1 MQPWALR
8 LPSNRVPCNLYRCD
22 LPLLQ
27 PLTTA
32 RGTISARTTWV
43 VEIVADLGARGL
55 GEAAPLP
62 GFGGE
67 APEVCERVLHQ
78 VLPKLTREVVGRW
91 LERGKPDAPLG
102 HVLEPLLAQAPCAR
116 HAIEGALIDL
126 LAQDQGQPV
135 AALLAEDGA
144 ILIPVNALVDGAEDA
159 RWAIDQGFRTVKA
172 KIGGDP
178 AAAAQRAADLRRA
191 IGAQAHLRLDAN
203 GAWNFAQALAF
214 CAATD
219 SAQLE
224 LLEQPLAADQPD
236 LLRDLANLRRQGNCR
251 VGVDESIR
259 IPADVGRIGA
269 AQAADVV
276 VLKPMF
282 LGGWRPT
289 SQAIQL
295 AHTCG
300 LGAILS
306 SALEGSVGIGF
317 AAHMAAASGLT
328 AHAHGLATSERLE
341 ADLTTE
347 PLVVRHGNLLIR
359 ERPGL
364 GIGRLLV

>member
-1 MQPWALR
+1 M
-8 LPSNRVPCNLYRCD
+8 PCNLYRCE
-22 LPLLQ
+22 LPLLR

-32 RGTISARTTWV
+32 RGVIAARTTWV
-43 VEIVADLGARGL
+43 VELVADSGARGV

-67 APEVCERVLHQ
+67 TPEVCERVLNQ
-78 VLPKLTREVVGRW
+78 VLPKLTGDVVGRW

-102 HVLEPLLAQAPCAR
+102 HILEPLLAQAPCAR

-126 LAQDQGQPV
+126 LAQAQGKPV
-135 AALLAEDGA
+135 AAVLAEDGA
-144 ILIPVNALVDGAEDA
+144 VVVPVNALVDGAEDA
-159 RWAIDQGFRTVKA
+159 QWAIEQGFRTVKA
-172 KIGGDP
+172 KVGGDP
-178 AAAAQRAADLRRA
+178 VIAARRAAELRLA
-191 IGAQAHLRLDAN
+191 IGSQASLRLDAN
-203 GAWNFAQALAF
+203 GAWDFAQALTF
-214 CAATD
+214 CTQ
-219 SAQLE
+219 SGLAQLE
-224 LLEQPLAADQPD
+224 LLEQPLAADGPD
-236 LLRDLANLRRQGNCR
+236 LLNDLANLRRQGNCR
-251 VGVDESIR
+251 VGVDESVR

-289 SQAIQL
+289 SQALQL
-295 AHTCG
+295 AKTCG
-300 LGAILS
+300 LGAIIS
-306 SALEGSVGIGF
+306 SALEGSVGVAF

-328 AHAHGLATSERLE
+328 RHAHGLATSERLE
-341 ADLTTE
+341 ADLMVE